1 MIGPHPVLCQAHNLA
16 AYCHFQPLFGK
27 LTPRQSSLPKK
38 RIFDLLCQRKEHR
51 SESELRILSHFQM
64 AAADDVHTESE
75 LRPVSQPHLHV
86 VHAPPAAGLQFFP
99 RGHVFRDPEV
109 PARLSNISAT

>member
-1 MIGPHPVLCQAHNLA
+1 MTGFARIRCRGVEPGPVACRYVATSSRCLARRPFGSPVYLMNE
-16 AYCHFQPLFGK
+16 FW
-27 LTPRQSSLPKK
+27 
-38 RIFDLLCQRKEHR
+38 
-51 SESELRILSHFQM
+51 ILYFVRTERGSCTHFQM

-99 RGHVFRDPEV
+99 RGHVFRDPEA